1 MLIQVLG
8 LADCGNKPRAN
19 VVSISYSTG
28 ADFNDPTD
36 PSSAQLLQL
45 QCAEIGKVRAL
56 SIPRRR
62 HCVQS

>member
-1 MLIQVLG
+1 MHVLIQVPG

-45 QCAEIGKVRAL
+45 QCAEIGKVRTFNP
-56 SIPRRR
+56 SRRR
-62 HCVQS
+62 P